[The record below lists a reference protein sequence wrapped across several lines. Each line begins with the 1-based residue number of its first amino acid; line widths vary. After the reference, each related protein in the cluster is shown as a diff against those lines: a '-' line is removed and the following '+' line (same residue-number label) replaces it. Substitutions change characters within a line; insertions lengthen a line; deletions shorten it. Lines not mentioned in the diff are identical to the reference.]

1 MGTILFALGFLMGF
15 SAAMTGY
22 NPFTLEATSDP
33 EVLPLDLVVGSVGS
47 ELDERNPA

>member
-1 MGTILFALGFLMGF
+1 MGGF